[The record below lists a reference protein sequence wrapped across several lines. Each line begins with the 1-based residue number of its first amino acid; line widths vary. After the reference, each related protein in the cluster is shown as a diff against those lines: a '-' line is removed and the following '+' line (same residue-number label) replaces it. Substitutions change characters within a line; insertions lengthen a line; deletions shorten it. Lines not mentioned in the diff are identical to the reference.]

1 MSAPPVTT
9 DVVYAILGVD
19 EESAIAK
26 IRNQKP
32 EQIEA
37 LQTYYLSIFEPEDVS
52 AEQFSVAD
60 RALVAVR
67 VASHT
72 GSVGVSDWYAD
83 LALRSGAAESDVS
96 RARDVSTPWSD
107 NTELGAA
114 IRRAD
119 RVTLEPASTESV
131 HIEELAAAGLSP
143 AAILSLSQVI
153 AFVSYQLRF
162 IAILRAVGGLA

>member
-1 MSAPPVTT
+1 MSARPVTA
-9 DVVYAILGVD
+9 DVVHAILGVD
-19 EESAIAK
+19 DESAIAK
-26 IRNQKP
+26 IRNKKP

-37 LQTYYLSIFEPEDVS
+37 LQAYYLSIFDPETVS
-52 AEQFSVAD
+52 SDQFSVAD

-67 VASHT
+67 VASHS
-72 GSVGVSDWYAD
+72 GSTAVVNWYAE
-83 LALRSGAAESDVS
+83 LAESSGASESDID
-96 RARDVSTPWSD
+96 RARNVATPWTD
-107 NTELGAA
+107 ETELGAA
-114 IRRAD
+114 ICRAD

-162 IAILRAVGGLA
+162 VAILRAVGGLA